1 MPAGRQTLAG
11 STYRL
16 GVRKRL
22 LQRTREIQ
30 RPNRLQTITRHWI
43 TSFRPVEHDKRMG
56 ASRPSRKGGRCVIA
70 ARRIG
75 GRSGAHGRHTVSSGP
90 TREASSPSPPPG
102 EPPVIRVPSP
112 VLSAASIRRRRVRR
126 KGDAASTCD
135 VTRSVNAIVGR
146 ASASRPRA
154 LATPAGDPY
163 SRPGIN
169 DLASRTT
176 SFPGSPRLQRVFRDP
191 PPGVFGPSDAQD
203 ASRVRHSGMVANELG
218 SKDRPRPGSTPDR
231 GGPEAPPLEAIRAAW
246 PGEFEHLQRGSS
258 GQSRRIV
265 PI

>member
-1 MPAGRQTLAG
+1 M
-11 STYRL
+11 
-16 GVRKRL
+16 
-22 LQRTREIQ
+22 TREWG
-30 RPNRLQTITRHWI
+30 RRDHPARA
-43 TSFRPVEHDKRMG
+43 DG
-56 ASRPSRKGGRCVIA
+56 ASLRHGGLAVVPGRMDVTPFRA
-70 ARRIG
+70 GQPARHR
-75 GRSGAHGRHTVSSGP
+75 
-90 TREASSPSPPPG
+90 PPPRH
-102 EPPVIRVPSP
+102 PVNLRASVSPSP

-146 ASASRPRA
+146 ISASRPRA

-218 SKDRPRPGSTPDR
+218 SKNRPRPGSTPDR

-246 PGEFEHLQRGSS
+246 PGEFEHLQRGSP